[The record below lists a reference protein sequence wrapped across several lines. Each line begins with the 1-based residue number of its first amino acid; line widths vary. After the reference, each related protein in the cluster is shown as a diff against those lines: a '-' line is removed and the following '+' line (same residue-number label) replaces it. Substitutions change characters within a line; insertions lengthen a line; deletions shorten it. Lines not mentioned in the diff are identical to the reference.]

1 MTKYTL
7 FVRSF
12 VKPFAVY
19 YQTVVCLSVYI
30 LCVCDV
36 GVTWHAD
43 RPRPRRLCVRWRP
56 SPPKKGGTAAPTH
69 FPAHLCYQ
77 TAGWIKIPL
86 GTKR

>member
-1 MTKYTL
+1 MTNYTL

-19 YQTVVCLSVYI
+19 YQTVVCLSI

-36 GVTWHAD
+36 GVLWHAD

-56 SPPKKGGTAAPTH
+56 SPPPKKKGGHSSPTH

-77 TAGWIKIPL
+77 TAGCIKMPL
-86 GTKR
+86 GTDR